1 MALLFGCLAVLAIL
15 FFDLVRDGSSRF
27 GWDFFTSFPSRKAEN
42 AGILS
47 AAVGTMLI
55 MVVTALVAL
64 PVGVAA
70 AIYLEEYA
78 PKNWFTGIIEIN
90 VTNLAGV
97 PSIIYGLLALGL
109 FVYQF
114 NFGQSVLTAGLTL
127 ALLILPIVIV
137 ATRESLRAVPKA
149 IREAAY
155 GLGATRWEV
164 TKDHVLPYSTG
175 GILTGLIL
183 GLSRAIGETAPLIT
197 IGALSFI
204 AFLPPSP
211 VSGEFPFLNFE
222 WLHERVHGHAHPDV
236 QLGVA
241 AGPGVPGERG
251 GRGRHPARHDARHE
265 RGGDLDPLPLPQEDQ
280 LVTPMSTIVETKT
293 ATQPRQTATM
303 QGETRAQGSDTPSL
317 SIVMEERKGTR
328 ANPPKA
334 SAEKLNFWYG
344 TNQALKNINLVIPEH
359 QVTALIG
366 PSGCGKSTFLRC
378 FNRMHDL
385 QADTKYEG
393 AIMLRPDNV
402 NLVGPETDPIEVRMR
417 IGMVFQKPN
426 PFPKSVFENVAY
438 GLRLRG
444 INNKAELAERV
455 EKALRGAAIWDEVK
469 DRLNDSALALSG
481 GQMQRVCISR
491 ALATEPE
498 ILLFDEP
505 TSALDPIATAKIE
518 ELITELRSR
527 VTILIVTHNMQQ
539 AARVSDFTAFMY
551 LGELVEVDAT
561 SKIFTNPSKKATE
574 DYITGRYG

>member
-1 MALLFGCLAVLAIL
+1 MAATAHLTLEEIRKGLSWRKQLDKVFIVIGMALLFGCLAILAIL

-55 MVVTALVAL
+55 MLVTALVAL

-183 GLSRAIGETAPLIT
+183 GLSRAIGETAPIIT

-211 VSGEFPFLNFE
+211 IGPEFPFLSLE
-222 WLHERVHGHAHPDV
+222 WLKSEFTAMPIQIFNWVSRPD
-236 QLGVA
+236 QAFQANAAA
-241 AGPGVPGERG
+241 AG
-251 GRGRHPARHDARHE
+251 
-265 RGGDLDPLPLPQEDQ
+265 
-280 LVTPMSTIVETKT
+280 
-293 ATQPRQTATM
+293 
-303 QGETRAQGSDTPSL
+303 
-317 SIVMEERKGTR
+317 
-328 ANPPKA
+328 
-334 SAEKLNFWYG
+334 
-344 TNQALKNINLVIPEH
+344 
-359 QVTALIG
+359 
-366 PSGCGKSTFLRC
+366 
-378 FNRMHDL
+378 
-385 QADTKYEG
+385 
-393 AIMLRPDNV
+393 AIL
-402 NLVGPETDPIEVRMR
+402 L
-417 IGMVFQKPN
+417 GMT
-426 PFPKSVFENVAY
+426 
-438 GLRLRG
+438 
-444 INNKAELAERV
+444 LAMNAV
-455 EKALRGAAIWDEVK
+455 AIWIRYRFRK
-469 DRLNDSALALSG
+469 
-481 GQMQRVCISR
+481 
-491 ALATEPE
+491 
-498 ILLFDEP
+498 
-505 TSALDPIATAKIE
+505 KI
-518 ELITELRSR
+518 
-527 VTILIVTHNMQQ
+527 NW
-539 AARVSDFTAFMY
+539 
-551 LGELVEVDAT
+551 
-561 SKIFTNPSKKATE
+561 
-574 DYITGRYG
+574 

>member
-1 MALLFGCLAVLAIL
+1 MAATAHLTLEEIRRGLSWRKQLDKVFIAIGLAFLFGCLAILAIL
-15 FFDLVRDGSSRF
+15 FFDLVRDGASRF
-27 GWDFFTSFPSRKAEN
+27 GWDFFTSFPSRKAQN

-183 GLSRAIGETAPLIT
+183 GLSRAIGETAPIIT

-211 VSGEFPFLNFE
+211 VTGEFPFLNFE
-222 WLHERVHGHAHPDV
+222 WLMSEFTAMPIQMFNWVSRPD
-236 QLGVA
+236 QAFQANAAA
-241 AGPGVPGERG
+241 AG
-251 GRGRHPARHDARHE
+251 
-265 RGGDLDPLPLPQEDQ
+265 
-280 LVTPMSTIVETKT
+280 
-293 ATQPRQTATM
+293 
-303 QGETRAQGSDTPSL
+303 
-317 SIVMEERKGTR
+317 
-328 ANPPKA
+328 
-334 SAEKLNFWYG
+334 
-344 TNQALKNINLVIPEH
+344 
-359 QVTALIG
+359 
-366 PSGCGKSTFLRC
+366 
-378 FNRMHDL
+378 
-385 QADTKYEG
+385 
-393 AIMLRPDNV
+393 AIL
-402 NLVGPETDPIEVRMR
+402 L
-417 IGMVFQKPN
+417 GMT
-426 PFPKSVFENVAY
+426 
-438 GLRLRG
+438 
-444 INNKAELAERV
+444 LAMNAV
-455 EKALRGAAIWDEVK
+455 AIWIRYRFRK
-469 DRLNDSALALSG
+469 K
-481 GQMQRVCISR
+481 ISW
-491 ALATEPE
+491 
-498 ILLFDEP
+498 
-505 TSALDPIATAKIE
+505 
-518 ELITELRSR
+518 
-527 VTILIVTHNMQQ
+527 
-539 AARVSDFTAFMY
+539 
-551 LGELVEVDAT
+551 
-561 SKIFTNPSKKATE
+561 
-574 DYITGRYG
+574 

>member
-1 MALLFGCLAVLAIL
+1 MAAIAHMTLEEIRKGLSWRKQLDKVFIAIGLALLFGCLGILAIL
-15 FFDLVRDGSSRF
+15 FFDLVRDGAPRF

-183 GLSRAIGETAPLIT
+183 GLSRAIGETAPIIT

-211 VSGEFPFLNFE
+211 VTGEFPFLNFE
-222 WLHERVHGHAHPDV
+222 WLRSEFTAMPIQMFNWVSRPD
-236 QLGVA
+236 QAFQANAAA
-241 AGPGVPGERG
+241 AG
-251 GRGRHPARHDARHE
+251 
-265 RGGDLDPLPLPQEDQ
+265 
-280 LVTPMSTIVETKT
+280 
-293 ATQPRQTATM
+293 
-303 QGETRAQGSDTPSL
+303 
-317 SIVMEERKGTR
+317 
-328 ANPPKA
+328 
-334 SAEKLNFWYG
+334 
-344 TNQALKNINLVIPEH
+344 
-359 QVTALIG
+359 
-366 PSGCGKSTFLRC
+366 
-378 FNRMHDL
+378 
-385 QADTKYEG
+385 
-393 AIMLRPDNV
+393 AIL
-402 NLVGPETDPIEVRMR
+402 L
-417 IGMVFQKPN
+417 GMT
-426 PFPKSVFENVAY
+426 
-438 GLRLRG
+438 
-444 INNKAELAERV
+444 LAMNAV
-455 EKALRGAAIWDEVK
+455 AIWIRYRFRK
-469 DRLNDSALALSG
+469 K
-481 GQMQRVCISR
+481 ISW
-491 ALATEPE
+491 
-498 ILLFDEP
+498 
-505 TSALDPIATAKIE
+505 
-518 ELITELRSR
+518 
-527 VTILIVTHNMQQ
+527 
-539 AARVSDFTAFMY
+539 
-551 LGELVEVDAT
+551 
-561 SKIFTNPSKKATE
+561 
-574 DYITGRYG
+574 

>member
-1 MALLFGCLAVLAIL
+1 MAATAHMTLEEIRKGLSWRKQLDKVFIAIGLALLFGCLGILAIL

-183 GLSRAIGETAPLIT
+183 GLSRAIGETAPIIT

-211 VSGEFPFLNFE
+211 VTGEFPFLNFE
-222 WLHERVHGHAHPDV
+222 WLRSEFTAMPIQMFNWVSRPD
-236 QLGVA
+236 QAFQANAAA
-241 AGPGVPGERG
+241 AG
-251 GRGRHPARHDARHE
+251 
-265 RGGDLDPLPLPQEDQ
+265 
-280 LVTPMSTIVETKT
+280 
-293 ATQPRQTATM
+293 
-303 QGETRAQGSDTPSL
+303 
-317 SIVMEERKGTR
+317 
-328 ANPPKA
+328 
-334 SAEKLNFWYG
+334 
-344 TNQALKNINLVIPEH
+344 
-359 QVTALIG
+359 
-366 PSGCGKSTFLRC
+366 
-378 FNRMHDL
+378 
-385 QADTKYEG
+385 
-393 AIMLRPDNV
+393 AIL
-402 NLVGPETDPIEVRMR
+402 L
-417 IGMVFQKPN
+417 GMT
-426 PFPKSVFENVAY
+426 
-438 GLRLRG
+438 
-444 INNKAELAERV
+444 LAMNAV
-455 EKALRGAAIWDEVK
+455 AIWIRYRFRK
-469 DRLNDSALALSG
+469 K
-481 GQMQRVCISR
+481 ISW
-491 ALATEPE
+491 
-498 ILLFDEP
+498 
-505 TSALDPIATAKIE
+505 
-518 ELITELRSR
+518 
-527 VTILIVTHNMQQ
+527 
-539 AARVSDFTAFMY
+539 
-551 LGELVEVDAT
+551 
-561 SKIFTNPSKKATE
+561 
-574 DYITGRYG
+574 